1 MKILVINSISESVA
15 KLASSYK
22 INHSNPLEKHFKKAY
37 ILSFP
42 GGAVVKNPSASAG
55 DIGSIPGVERLPGI
69 GNGNLLWY
77 SCLENSMD
85 RGAWSA
91 IVHES
96 MGQQRVGHN

>member
-42 GGAVVKNPSASAG
+42 GGAVVKNPSASAE
-55 DIGSIPGVERLPGI
+55 DIGSIPGSGRCPGG
-69 GNGNLLWY
+69 GNGNPLWY

-85 RGAWSA
+85 RITCWA
-91 IVHES
+91 IAD
-96 MGQQRVGHN
+96 RVAKELDMT